1 VANFLKL
8 VGTLAAIA
16 LVASFGLSAVYNAT
30 HEITEEYKRQAE
42 SQARL
47 EALGCSPDA
56 FFVETASDSTVSGKE
71 FAYHTAYA
79 SEGSEEVV
87 GYSFKAFGK
96 GYSSTIETIVG
107 VDTSGRICE
116 IEITSQ
122 QETPGLGAKVVEV
135 ASQNTLWAVL
145 RGNAVDESDVE
156 PWFEEQFNGEGSDG
170 LVVVKSSSQDG
181 ILAITGATISSDAVT
196 NSIRDGL
203 AMLIA
208 IEGLA
213 GDATAAPEGGGG
225 TGEPATDG
233 STEETPGGEGSR

>member
-1 VANFLKL
+1 MGNFLRL

-42 SQARL
+42 AQARI
-47 EALGCSPDA
+47 EALGCGPDA
-56 FFVETASDSTVSGKE
+56 FFDETVTDSIVSGRE

-87 GYSFKAFGK
+87 GYSFKAYGK

-107 VDTSGRICE
+107 VDTSGRIRE

-135 ASQNTLWAVL
+135 ASQNTLWDVL
-145 RGNAVDESDVE
+145 GGNAVDESRVE
-156 PWFEEQFNGEGSDG
+156 PWFEEQFNGEGSGD
-170 LVVVKSSSQDG
+170 LEVVRSESQDG

-196 NSIRDGL
+196 NSIREGL
-203 AMLIA
+203 TILIA

-213 GDATAAPEGGGG
+213 EGAAGAAAADAPAD
-225 TGEPATDG
+225 EPAD
-233 STEETPGGEGSR
+233 ETAGGEGSR